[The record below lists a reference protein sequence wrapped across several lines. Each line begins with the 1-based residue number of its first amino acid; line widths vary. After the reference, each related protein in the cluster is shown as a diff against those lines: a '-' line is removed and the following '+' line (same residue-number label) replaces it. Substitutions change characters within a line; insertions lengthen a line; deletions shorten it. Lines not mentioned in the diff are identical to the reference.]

1 MSKPIK
7 ILLFFIIFAL
17 LILFLFAVIPHG
29 STLLAPT
36 PKPTESTNPSTE
48 PMSVD
53 SPNGKFNLTLKKHK
67 NQNTITYSFF
77 VKDVEKNEEILVFTK
92 ELTSPN
98 SMSIPFNSFSPNNKY
113 LFLKELTSG
122 KANYYVMSVNLTPF
136 KNEEKYLNVSD
147 FFTKK
152 YDKLILGDITGWA
165 DPNLLIVNTNTLDGK
180 PSYSLW
186 FEISSNSFIQLATRF
201 N

>member
-7 ILLFFIIFAL
+7 ILIFFIIFAL
-17 LILFLFAVIPHG
+17 LLLFLFAVLPHQ
-29 STLLAPT
+29 SSLLAPT
-36 PKPTESTNPSTE
+36 PTPSASTKPNTEL
-48 PMSVD
+48 MSID
-53 SPNGKFNLTLKKHK
+53 SPDGKFSLTLKKHK

-77 VKDVEKNEEILVFTK
+77 VKDVEKNEEILIFTK
-92 ELTSPN
+92 ELVSPD
-98 SMSIPFNSFSPNNKY
+98 SISIPFNSFSPNNKY
-113 LFLKELTSG
+113 LFLKEQANTQT
-122 KANYYVMSVNLTPF
+122 NYYVMSTNLTPF
-136 KNEEKYLNVSD
+136 KNGEKYLSVSD

-152 YDKLILGDITGWA
+152 YDKLTLEDITGWA
-165 DPNLLIVNTNTLDGK
+165 DPNLLVLNTNTLEGK